1 MSSTELFFAVVQRE
15 VAVSNGVKLSKEECR
30 PGKSGQIAQW
40 VDCVEV
46 FLGDIREA
54 LPLEGLEAR

>member
-1 MSSTELFFAVVQRE
+1 MFFAVVQRE